1 LISLARHHRCFKEC
15 LSGLSPDA
23 LCRIQALNLNNKK
36 FQTWSLIFIL
46 TQSKL
51 CC

>member
-1 LISLARHHRCFKEC
+1 LTSLSRIKASSRNV

-23 LCRIQALNLNNKK
+23 LCRIQLTWITRI
-36 FQTWSLIFIL
+36 QTWSLIFIL

-51 CC
+51 CR

>member
-1 LISLARHHRCFKEC
+1 LMSLAKHLIIFKEC

-23 LCRIQALNLNNKK
+23 LCRIQNYLKTRI
-36 FQTWSLIFIL
+36 QTWSLIFIL

-51 CC
+51 CR